1 MSMKA
6 SDETVVPLTRK
17 EHQEYHQMGKR
28 AFERKYWLKF
38 THVSKRLQ
46 AEWAKNE
53 TFP

>member
-6 SDETVVPLTRK
+6 SDETVVPLTRE
-17 EHQEYHQMGKR
+17 EHQEYHQIGKQ
-28 AFERKYWLKF
+28 AFERKHRLKF
-38 THVSKRLQ
+38 THVCKRLR